1 MSPLSFG
8 FSKSNITSKS
18 ISDLAVQYAR
28 YFVFEY
34 QFTNGND
41 LDTRTGF
48 IYPAI
53 GAGNSNTQY
62 EGWNRTGNE
71 FLYWSGDNTGT
82 GFESCYIDKEQ
93 VLSAYPDITYIE
105 IDLRCFWY
113 SSVGTNPVIIKTNA
127 YAGGT
132 MVKSGFQWV
141 NPTATY
147 SFPSVFSVGKVITNT
162 NRSENGERASRVV
175 LDFINFTLNYYQD

>member
-1 MSPLSFG
+1 MTPLSFG
-8 FSKSNITSKS
+8 FSRSNIRSKS
-18 ISDLAVQYAR
+18 ISDLAVQYGR

-34 QFTNGND
+34 QFTDGAD

-48 IYPAI
+48 IHPPI
-53 GAGNSNTQY
+53 GTTSDNTY
-62 EGWNRTGNE
+62 IGWNRTGNN
-71 FLYWSGDNTGT
+71 FLYWGGDNTGQ

-93 VLSAYPDITYIE
+93 VFAAYPDINYIE

-113 SSVGTNPVIIKTNA
+113 GSIGSNPIIVKSNA
-127 YAGGT
+127 YTGGT

-147 SFPSVFSVGKVITNT
+147 SFPATFYVTKTITDT
-162 NRSENGERASRVV
+162 NRNGDGQRASRVI
-175 LDFINFTLNYYQD
+175 LDFNNFTLNYYQD

>member
-8 FSKSNITSKS
+8 FSRSNIISKS
-18 ISDLAVQYAR
+18 ISDLAVQYGR

-34 QFTNGND
+34 QFTNGSD

-48 IYPAI
+48 IHPPI
-53 GAGNSNTQY
+53 GTTSNNTY
-62 EGWNRTGNE
+62 IGWNRSGNQ
-71 FLYWSGDNTGT
+71 FLYWGGDNTGR

-93 VLSAYPDITYIE
+93 VFAAYPDINYIE

-113 SSVGTNPVIIKTNA
+113 GSVGSNPVIIKTNA
-127 YAGGT
+127 YTGGT

-147 SFPSVFSVGKVITNT
+147 SFPAAFSVGKTITNT
-162 NRSENGERASRVV
+162 NRSGDGQRASRVI
-175 LDFINFTLNYYQD
+175 LDFNNFTLNYYQD